1 MTSFFT
7 KLDGT
12 SIIPIPNI
20 LSPTIDAIVLAV
32 RALPDIT
39 SLSLAE
45 QLWLT
50 FVIRLSDCLADLLN

>member
-39 SLSLAE
+39 SFHSPNNFG
-45 QLWLT
+45 WP
-50 FVIRLSDCLADLLN
+50 S